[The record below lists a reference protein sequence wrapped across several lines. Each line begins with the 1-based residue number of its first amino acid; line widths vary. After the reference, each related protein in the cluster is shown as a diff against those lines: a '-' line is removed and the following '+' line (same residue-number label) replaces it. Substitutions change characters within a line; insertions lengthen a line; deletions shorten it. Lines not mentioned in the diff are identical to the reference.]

1 MDGAGTPTQSTDEA
15 TDEATMVAE
24 PVYCPGGSA
33 ANVMK
38 GIANLGGESAFVG
51 MIGKDE
57 VGRRYRELLA
67 AQNVRPAGGTPTLT
81 ARVKVAFTRSTPVFS
96 KAPSQRSTTNGATVC
111 TTCSRARLYRSRA
124 A

>member
-1 MDGAGTPTQSTDEA
+1 
-15 TDEATMVAE
+15 MVAE

-67 AQNVRPAGGTPTLT
+67 AQNVRPAGAKNVHYFLFTT
-81 ARVKVAFTRSTPVFS
+81 ARE
-96 KAPSQRSTTNGATVC
+96 
-111 TTCSRARLYRSRA
+111 
-124 A
+124 